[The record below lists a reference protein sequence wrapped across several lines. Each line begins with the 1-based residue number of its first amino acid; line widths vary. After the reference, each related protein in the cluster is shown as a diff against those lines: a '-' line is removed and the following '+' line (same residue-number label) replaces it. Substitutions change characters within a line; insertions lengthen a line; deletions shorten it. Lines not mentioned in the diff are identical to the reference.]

1 MNTQP
6 AITSFQN
13 EYYFLSNMY
22 PTPERIKFKGYAFT
36 CVESAYQGFKVMQ
49 PSYFQS
55 MNGYQAKRANRNYLM
70 RDDWTLL
77 KNQVMYSLLIEKFK
91 QPELR
96 KLLIATGDREI
107 IEGNNWGDIYWG
119 MSKGIGVNTLG
130 RMLMQ
135 LRSEII
141 KGAR

>member
-1 MNTQP
+1 MITNT
-6 AITSFQN
+6 AITSFRDD
-13 EYYFLSNMY
+13 YYFLSNMY
-22 PTPERIKFKGYAFT
+22 PVTITFNGYTFS

-49 PSYFQS
+49 PDYFQS
-55 MNGYQAKRANRNYLM
+55 MNGYQAKRANRSYLM
-70 RDDWTLL
+70 RDDWETL
-77 KNQVMYSLLIEKFK
+77 KNPVMYSLLIEKFK

-119 MSKGIGVNTLG
+119 MSAGVGVNTLG

-135 LRSEII
+135 LRDEINT
-141 KGAR
+141 GAR